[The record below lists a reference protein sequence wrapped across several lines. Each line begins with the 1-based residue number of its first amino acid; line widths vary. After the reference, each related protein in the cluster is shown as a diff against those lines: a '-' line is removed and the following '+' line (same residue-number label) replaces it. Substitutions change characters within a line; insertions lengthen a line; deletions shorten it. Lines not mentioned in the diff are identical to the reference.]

1 MVFRETALELELI
14 LAGIGGQGIQLVGK
28 TLALAATAEGR
39 HALLYGEY
47 GGEMRGGNSLM
58 NVVIGARRLRGL
70 PIVNA
75 ASHSLILNMKFWDE
89 FGHRLRD
96 DAVIFTD
103 SSLAGQI
110 PGGGRTIIAVPARE
124 LALEAGNLMSMGLAL
139 AGVFAKATGVVSADS
154 LIAAMKQQVPSYRQ
168 QHIET
173 NERAI
178 RLGAAA
184 VAPLASPFVLDA
196 AA

>member
-1 MVFRETALELELI
+1 MELELL

-58 NVVIGARRLRGL
+58 NVVVGARQLRAL

-75 ASHSLILNMKFWDE
+75 ASHAVVLNMKFWDE
-89 FGHRLRD
+89 FGGRLRD
-96 DAVIFTD
+96 DAIVLTD
-103 SSLAGQI
+103 STLAAQI
-110 PGGGRTIIAVPARE
+110 PGGRRTIIAVPARE
-124 LALEAGNLMSMGLAL
+124 IALEAGNLMAMGLAL
-139 AGVFAKATGVVSADS
+139 AGAFCAATGIVSTQALVD
-154 LIAAMKQQVPSYRQ
+154 AMAQQVPNYRR
-168 QHIET
+168 QHLVT

-184 VAPLASPFVLDA
+184 VPQLSRAFALDA
-196 AA
+196 VA

>member
-1 MVFRETALELELI
+1 MELELI

-58 NVVIGARRLRGL
+58 NVVIGARQLRAL
-70 PIVNA
+70 PIVNG
-75 ASHSLILNMKFWDE
+75 ASHAIVLNMKFWDE
-89 FGHRLRD
+89 FGARLRP
-96 DAVIFTD
+96 DAIVFTD
-103 SSLAGQI
+103 AALADQLTD
-110 PGGGRTIIAVPARE
+110 GRRAVVSVPARDV
-124 LALEAGNLMSMGLAL
+124 ALEAGNLMSMGLAL
-139 AGVFAKATGVVSADS
+139 AGAFRAATGIVSTEA
-154 LIAAMKQQVPSYRQ
+154 LIAAMSQQVPSYRR
-168 QHIET
+168 QHLET

-184 VAPLASPFVLDA
+184 VPSLASPFTLDA
-196 AA
+196 VA